1 MTIDSVTS
9 LHPMCIWG
17 EVTSQNLWP
26 RYDRHFVGIMAAK
39 AIWCRNYVT
48 VAPCICPQDGELII
62 QFETDVDEIRLLP
75 VTERFL
81 MVETSAYFE
90 AYRHVLLA
98 LQDSTEADIPF
109 AENIVGCNRQ
119 VEPPQYLR
127 TADEPSYD
135 LRCIAHANTRN
146 YRDDN
151 DYDSDVDDGL
161 FVFFYRA
168 TPC

>member
-1 MTIDSVTS
+1 
-9 LHPMCIWG
+9 
-17 EVTSQNLWP
+17 
-26 RYDRHFVGIMAAK
+26 MAAK

-161 FVFFYRA
+161 FVFFTARRHASTGYIPVSVSLPEVRVGVL
-168 TPC
+168 